1 MTATLNPPAATA
13 QVPRV
18 LSFDLDQRPVPVRR
32 WGQWITA
39 IVVLLILAALAITL
53 ATNDKLDYS
62 VVFQYLTADAV
73 MQGLLVTFELTI
85 IAMAIGVVLGVLLA
99 LCRMSHNRVLQAIAF
114 GYIWLFR
121 GVPLLVQLL
130 VWGNLGLLFATLG
143 VGIPFT
149 DISFVQVDTNV
160 VVTGFVAA
168 CLGLGLHEA
177 AYMAE
182 VVRGGILAVDPGQKE
197 AATALGM
204 KGSTAMTRVVLPQA
218 MRVIIPPTGNQFI
231 SLLKASSLVSVIA
244 GGDLVTA
251 VQNIGAVNYRTLEM
265 LFVATF
271 WYLVIVSALSIGQY
285 FLERRLGRGHNR

>member
-177 AYMAE
+177 AYMAK